1 MDNFK
6 SFITEQKDEPYRL
19 IVFNNTMENIRD
31 VGQESNDELNLRVK
45 AAKNLGIELFNVEH
59 TGFFMSEKSGKM
71 FFNSFDFDEDGRAI
85 KPTEDGKTT
94 YQKPIEVDP
103 QNTLLFPRGL
113 GTYGYTANRRWVDN
127 IKLLED
133 VGFKTIPSVQ
143 NWNICSSKYYCDRL
157 FKLNGL
163 KTPITIALS
172 YSDDSERAIEDSGL
186 KFPLILKAS
195 SGSQT
200 GVGVV
205 IVESFRSL
213 HPTVQMIHF
222 LTPNIDL
229 LLQEYIKIEYDM
241 RVLVVNGEVMAAMRR
256 NIMEGDIRS
265 NASLGA
271 TTESIELTNKEIETS
286 IKAAKLVKG
295 DVVGVDLLP
304 AKDREKEQPYV
315 LEVNATPG
323 LGGIEKITKGK
334 SVTEE
339 IFKIYMNRDNWTFDK
354 QP

>member
-1 MDNFK
+1 MMEKFK
-6 SFITEQKDEPYRL
+6 SFITEEEEEKDEPYRL
-19 IVFNNTMENIRD
+19 IVFNNTGDGIRD
-31 VGQESNDELNLRVK
+31 VGEEKNSEFELRVK
-45 AAKNLGIELFNVEH
+45 SAKKLGLEIFNIEH
-59 TGFFMSEKSGKM
+59 TGFFMSEKNGKM

-85 KPTEDGKTT
+85 KPTEDGKTS
-94 YQKPIEVDP
+94 YQKPIQVDP
-103 QNTLLFPRGL
+103 ENTLLFPRGL

-127 IKLLED
+127 IKILED
-133 VGFKTIPSVQ
+133 RGFKTIPSVE
-143 NWNICSSKYYCDRL
+143 NWDICSSKYYCDQL
-157 FKLNGL
+157 FRMNGL
-163 KTPITIALS
+163 KTPKTVPIS
-172 YSDDSERAIEDSGL
+172 YSDDSERVVKENGL

-222 LTPNIDL
+222 LTPHIDL

-241 RVLVVNGEVMAAMRR
+241 RVLVVNGEVMAAMKR
-256 NIMEGDIRS
+256 NIMDGDIRS

-271 TTESIELTNKEIETS
+271 TTESMELTNIEIETS
-286 IKAAKLVKG
+286 IKASDLVKG

-323 LGGIEKITKGK
+323 LGGIEKITKDK
-334 SVTEE
+334 SVMQEVLKT
-339 IFKIYMNRDNWTFDK
+339 YMNRDNWS
-354 QP
+354 

>member
-1 MDNFK
+1 MENFK
-6 SFITEQKDEPYRL
+6 SFIAEEKDKPYKL
-19 IVFNNTMENIRD
+19 IMFNNTMGSIRD
-31 VGQESNDELNLRVK
+31 VGEKERTEFSLLNDP
-45 AAKNLGIELFNVEH
+45 AKKLGIEVFNIEH
-59 TGFFMSEKSGKM
+59 TGFFMSEKNGKT

-85 KPTEDGKTT
+85 RPTEDGKTS
-94 YQKPIEVDP
+94 YQKPIQVDP
-103 QNTLLFPRGL
+103 ENTLLFTRGL

-127 IKLLED
+127 IKILED
-133 VGFKTIPSVQ
+133 RGFKTIPSVK
-143 NWNICSSKYYCDRL
+143 NWDICSSKYYCDQL
-157 FKLNGL
+157 FRMNGL
-163 KTPITIALS
+163 KTPKTVSIS
-172 YSDDSERAIEDSGL
+172 YSDDSERVVKENGL

-222 LTPNIDL
+222 LTPHIDL

-241 RVLVVNGEVMAAMRR
+241 RVLVVNGEVMAAMKR
-256 NIMEGDIRS
+256 NIMDGDIRS

-271 TTESIELTNKEIETS
+271 TTESMELTNIEIETS
-286 IKAAKLVKG
+286 IKASDLVKG

-323 LGGIEKITKGK
+323 LGGIEKITKDK
-334 SVTEE
+334 SVMQEVLKT
-339 IFKIYMNRDNWTFDK
+339 YMNRDNWS
-354 QP
+354 

>member
-354 QP
+354 

>member
-6 SFITEQKDEPYRL
+6 SFITEQKEEPYRL
-19 IVFNNTMENIRD
+19 IVFNNTMENTRD
-31 VGQESNDELNLRVK
+31 VGDNENAELNLRMK
-45 AAKNLGIELFNVEH
+45 AAKNLGIEIFNVEH
-59 TGFFMSEKSGKM
+59 TGFFISEKNGKM
-71 FFNSFDFDEDGRAI
+71 FFNSFDYDEDGSAI

-103 QNTLLFPRGL
+103 KNTLLFSRGL

-127 IKLLED
+127 VKLLED
-133 VGFKTIPSVQ
+133 VGFKTIPSVE

-163 KTPITIALS
+163 KTPKTIALS
-172 YSDDSERAIEDSGL
+172 YSDDSERAIEESGL

-229 LLQEYIKIEYDM
+229 LLQEYIKVEYDI
-241 RVLVVNGEVMAAMRR
+241 RVIVVNGEVMAAMRR
-256 NIMEGDIRS
+256 NIMKDDIRS

-271 TTESIELTNKEIETS
+271 TTEPIELTNREIETS
-286 IKAAKLVKG
+286 IRAAKLVKG

-315 LEVNATPG
+315 LEVNANPG
-323 LGGIEKITKGK
+323 LSGIEKNTKGK
-334 SVTEE
+334 SVIEE
-339 IFKIYMNRDNWTFDK
+339 ILKTYMNRDNWN
-354 QP
+354 